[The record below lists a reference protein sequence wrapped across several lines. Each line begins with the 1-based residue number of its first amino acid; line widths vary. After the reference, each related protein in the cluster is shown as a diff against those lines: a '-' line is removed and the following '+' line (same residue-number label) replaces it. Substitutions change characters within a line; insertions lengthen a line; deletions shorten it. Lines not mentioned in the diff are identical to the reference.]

1 MRSPFRVR
9 DRFNIN
15 NYSNLGQRV
24 ITGIIGAG
32 IIVAGSIISPWLYF
46 LIFGLILAFSQ
57 MEFYKLSGLDGMLPL
72 KSFGTFLGL
81 SIYTLSFFI
90 GMEHLNEKYYFL
102 IFPLAS
108 LVFFIKLYKKSDKKP
123 FTGIAYTFLG
133 LFYVAVPF
141 SLLNVA
147 AFSIDGSFHYEV
159 IVGSLFILWASDSG
173 AYFAGT
179 KFGKT
184 KLFERVSPKKS
195 WEGFL
200 GGAASAFLI
209 AYFLG
214 KNFKSIEEW
223 QWLGIATIIIIVG
236 TYGDLIESLFKRSIE
251 IKDSGKSL
259 PGHGGFMDRFDGLLL
274 SAPFIAAFLKI
285 F

>member
-1 MRSPFRVR
+1 MRSPFKLRS
-9 DRFNIN
+9 RFNIN

-24 ITGIIGAG
+24 ITALIGASIIIIG
-32 IIVAGSIISPWLYF
+32 SLYSEWAYF
-46 LIFGLILAFSQ
+46 IIFGLLLGFSQ

-72 KSFGTFLGL
+72 RSFGTFLGL
-81 SIYTLSFFI
+81 TIFTLSFFI
-90 GMEHLNEKYYFL
+90 EIGHLGNKFYFL

-108 LVFFIKLYKKSDKKP
+108 LIFFIKLYRKSDKKP

-133 LFYVAVPF
+133 IFYVSVPF
-141 SLLNVA
+141 SLLNVS
-147 AFSIDGSFHYEV
+147 AFAVDGTFHYEV
-159 IVGSLFILWASDSG
+159 IIGSLLILWASDSG

-200 GGAASAFLI
+200 GGAATAFLMAFI
-209 AYFLG
+209 LSNYFNSLESWKWYVITG
-214 KNFKSIEEW
+214 
-223 QWLGIATIIIIVG
+223 IIIIAG

-251 IKDSGKSL
+251 IKDSGKAL

>member
-1 MRSPFRVR
+1 
-9 DRFNIN
+9 
-15 NYSNLGQRV
+15 
-24 ITGIIGAG
+24 
-32 IIVAGSIISPWLYF
+32 
-46 LIFGLILAFSQ
+46 

-81 SIYTLSFFI
+81 MIFTLT
-90 GMEHLNEKYYFL
+90 FL
-102 IFPLAS
+102 IEKEQFPHEYLYLMFPLVS
-108 LVFFIKLYKKSDKKP
+108 LTLFIKLYRKTDKKP
-123 FTGIAYTFLG
+123 FTGVAFTYLG
-133 LFYVAVPF
+133 IFYVAVPF
-141 SLLNVA
+141 SLLNLAV
-147 AFSIDGSFHYEV
+147 FSVDQVYHFEILIGC
-159 IVGSLFILWASDSG
+159 LLILWASDTG

-200 GGAASAFLI
+200 GGAFSAI
-209 AYFLG
+209 AVAFVLARYFHV
-214 KNFKSIEEW
+214 IEDW
-223 QWLGIATIIIIVG
+223 KWLVIAGIIIIAG

-251 IKDSGKSL
+251 IKDSGHIL

-274 SAPFIAAFLKI
+274 SAPFITAFLKI